1 MVTPYDK
8 NLMSVIERAI
18 LKSDLGINPTN
29 DGVNIRLIFPPMT
42 EERRKDMVKQVNAR
56 TEQGCV
62 AVRNVR
68 HHAMEH
74 IKAAKDRKEITEDE
88 QKSLEARVQKLT
100 DGHVAKAHELQK
112 KKDAELME
120 V

>member
-1 MVTPYDK
+1 MITPYDK

-42 EERRKDMVKQVNAR
+42 EERRKEMVKQVNAR

-74 IKAAKDRKEITEDE
+74 IKAAKDRVPPGESALFALKENAALPKDVSDE
-88 QKSLEARVQKLT
+88 IARWSSRYA
-100 DGHVAKAHELQK
+100 VARK
-112 KKDAELME
+112 
-120 V
+120 